1 MKQIAIKQIIS
12 GSNQIVSTKIS
23 KNVSLY
29 FLLLLSISSI
39 LILPSCL
46 VTTWGK
52 SPERL
57 SNDVVQYLIYRNS
70 FAKQKQVE
78 TKIKQLTDKELSDN
92 NYVDYV
98 LLHQDYLTYTFKFFK
113 TIQDKQSYLNK
124 RERFINLV
132 QSNINKIRIGMTY
145 DELASFLKIRESDYE
160 ISKREGKIVSIKSG
174 QGQSEVL
181 SISYKEYEIEY
192 YLYLKIEN
200 DILKEWHIIPL
211 REQLTF

>member
-1 MKQIAIKQIIS
+1 MKQTPVKQPS
-12 GSNQIVSTKIS
+12 SERNQIVSTTKRS
-23 KNVSLY
+23 MKDAPY
-29 FLLLLSISSI
+29 FFLLMSIFSI
-39 LILPSCL
+39 LALPSCL

-124 RERFINLV
+124 KERFINLV
-132 QSNINKIRIGMTY
+132 QANMNKFRIGMTY
-145 DELASFLKIRESDYE
+145 DELATLLKIRESDYE
-160 ISKREGKIVSIKSG
+160 ISKSWGAQVESGRGKNLNVIID
-174 QGQSEVL
+174 E
-181 SISYKEYEIEY
+181 YKIEY
-192 YLYLKIEN
+192 YLFLRIEN
-200 DILKEWHIIPL
+200 GILKEWHIIPL